1 MAGEMTA
8 VNVSEAEAAVMATP
22 VATRKASTSAAAGGG
37 RMTSAKPS
45 GGTSEP
51 LRTGDLV
58 YFCGLHPH
66 FGLLQAEG
74 FCTARVGL
82 QPLPRYPSEWA
93 QHSQLPPN
101 IDECVFRLCPPL
113 EYDMIEIAQS
123 SGLKTQSSMSGEE
136 LELAR
141 HRARTQGRKNE
152 AALARLDEKDST
164 ALLFGQRVQLQQV
177 SSGRFLS
184 GEKRMA
190 EVERKNMLLTVAEGS
205 KYAIFKVQ
213 PKYKFRKEGD
223 VVYDTDEIMLES
235 VEIPKHTIGGS
246 DALFDARAADPESA
260 VREANLSE
268 EESGWSI
275 HKCANTTTPARASTT
290 TTRKRLLRLL
300 LDDLRL
306 LLILSHPNLPSLLA
320 GTRARARATASSC
333 APAARRAS
341 SSGTHRRR
349 RS

>member
-1 MAGEMTA
+1 MSRAQRCAASDAWLGA
-8 VNVSEAEAAVMATP
+8 SGAAEPQPPALKNGGRDDRGDRVGGGGGRARAP
-22 VATRKASTSAAAGGG
+22 VAGARKASASFAPAAAGDV
-37 RMTSAKPS
+37 AKPS

-123 SGLKTQSSMSGEE
+123 SGLKKQSSMSAEE

-141 HRARTQGRKNE
+141 QRARTQGRKNE
-152 AALARLDEKDST
+152 AALARLDESDST
-164 ALLFGQRVQLQQV
+164 ALHFGQRVQLQQV

-184 GEKRMA
+184 GQKRMA
-190 EVERKNMLLTVAEGS
+190 ERQRENMLLQVAEGS
-205 KYAIFKVQ
+205 KFAIFKVQ
-213 PKYKFRKEGD
+213 PCYKFRKEGD
-223 VVYDTDEIMLES
+223 VVYDTDQILLES
-235 VEIPKHTIGGS
+235 IEIPKHTIGGS
-246 DALFDARAADPESA
+246 DALFDARAADPASA

-268 EESGWSI
+268 ADSGWSI
-275 HKCANTTTPARASTT
+275 HKYARAARTT
-290 TTRKRLLRLL
+290 
-300 LDDLRL
+300 
-306 LLILSHPNLPSLLA
+306 
-320 GTRARARATASSC
+320 ATSC
-333 APAARRAS
+333 ARAARRAS
-341 SSGTHRRR
+341 SSGTRRR
-349 RS
+349 ARS